1 MKNILLATAA
11 FAGAAVIGGVGYKA
25 IVGCPQFADATC
37 ISLTEKGYED
47 GDFKADVALISATP
61 EGIKLKVTS
70 NFKCPVAARVLLEG
84 TKVLEGFPDKTRP
97 TYLTPVLTLL
107 ENGEGTTTISAT
119 EYPELAFLPAGEYK
133 ATVTYSAVRTGPVK
147 EAYYNDKFSLG
158 SEGVNFSSSSIITLP
173 DAFATAEQYVSYME
187 NWRKAYNLAKEE
199 GLNNRTLARIEKLIG
214 GYETESQGLVIKY
227 TFSETNHVIYANAE
241 TGAFSR
247 AARYVNGW
255 EGL

>member
-37 ISLTEKGYED
+37 VSLTEKGYED

-61 EGIKLKVTS
+61 EEIKLKVTS
-70 NFKCPVAARVLLEG
+70 NFKCPVAVRILLEG
-84 TKVLEGFPDKTRP
+84 KTAIEGFPDKTRP

-107 ENGEGTTTISAT
+107 ENGEGTTTISAA

-147 EAYYNDKFSLG
+147 EAYYKDKFDLG
-158 SEGVNFSSSSIITLP
+158 SEGVNFKNTSSVVLP
-173 DAFATAEQYVSYME
+173 ETFATAEQYASYMQQ
-187 NWRKAYNLAKEE
+187 WKKAYTIAKEE
-199 GLNNRTLARIEKLIG
+199 GLNKKTLPRIEKLIG
-214 GYETESQGLVIKY
+214 GYETQSQGLIVQY
-227 TFSETNHVIYANAE
+227 TFPETNHVLRANAK
-241 TGAFSR
+241 TGAFTSG
-247 AARYVNGW
+247 ARYANGW